1 MLLNLQQRC
10 TQSPH
15 VFAVHS
21 LTTLS
26 LSHRCDLSLYKSD
39 GQGSYRDRQRVF
51 GRFIV
56 QEGGGI
62 LRRGPPADVHRPAV
76 ETVAA
81 GLRCFAFALTVSS
94 VLRQTKVLLLDTA
107 SFLELN
113 VDGIRGLVAHGD
125 VDAHAIPSQL
135 GPEREEQAAKLPLK
149 SLVEVEVDERVV
161 DVGAFGEEGGENKA
175 LRSHVPV
182 PFVEN
187 EEEGHN
193 GVRRPGD
200 HKTQADAE
208 KHLEEEVTDHRILV
222 HWKHFSAVAEA

>member
-1 MLLNLQQRC
+1 M
-10 TQSPH
+10 
-15 VFAVHS
+15 F
-21 LTTLS
+21 
-26 LSHRCDLSLYKSD
+26 LYNS
-39 GQGSYRDRQRVF
+39 DRQSSYGDRQGAF
-51 GRFIV
+51 GRFVV

-62 LRRGPPADVHRPAV
+62 LRCGPPADVRRPAV
-76 ETVAA
+76 DTVAA
-81 GLRCFAFALTVSS
+81 GVRCFAFALAVSS
-94 VLRQTKVLLLDTA
+94 VLRQTKVLLPDAA

-135 GPEREEQAAKLPLK
+135 GPEREEQAAQLPLE

-161 DVGAFGEEGGENKA
+161 DVGAFGEEGGENKT

-187 EEEGHN
+187 EEEGHD

-208 KHLEEEVTDHRILV
+208 KHLEEEVTDYRRLLR
-222 HWKHFSAVAEA
+222 WKHYSSVTET